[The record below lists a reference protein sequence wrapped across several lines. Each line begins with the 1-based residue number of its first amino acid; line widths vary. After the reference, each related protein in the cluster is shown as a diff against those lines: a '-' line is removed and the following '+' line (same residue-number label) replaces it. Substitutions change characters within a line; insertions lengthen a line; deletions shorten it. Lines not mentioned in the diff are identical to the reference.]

1 MRRLTSLFT
10 AAAIGLAGLAA
21 TAAPAAAA
29 ATPGKVTESA
39 TTALPASPAN
49 MKVVRITRLSR
60 TGEFLVLGRVNTAG
74 TNYFLW
80 QLKPDYTIDTTFG
93 TNGMV
98 DTGVTDPSSCNTQ
111 YITNTSCSSVRS
123 LAYNEVSGTYILAIS
138 RTRSTTN
145 FVHGLVDFVVGDLKT
160 GAVKSRITVRDNTN
174 NGAPADTD
182 FATLNLTA
190 ASLAKDECTT
200 VNGST
205 VNGAVLRTAMLG
217 TSGMYVLPSGTL
229 VMQFTCDYSNTYD
242 TNGSLVNTAGLNV
255 KEYSL
260 IHVSALKVVN
270 GALALDT
277 TWGTAGR
284 VSVNKAD
291 SGKCA
296 TMVGITPTTDLGI
309 TSVSSTK
316 PYVILPVTTFARITT
331 IPSNNTYASYDGCYT
346 YGVSNITYS
355 NKLMSFTATGV
366 MAEAMDLG
374 TSTSSSY
381 PTRWVI
387 DPAGR
392 WVSLVRPLSAG
403 PVTPSANTTYTAV
416 RLLNGKADTTFGTNG
431 QKTLSLASSITV
443 NGTSVSMNYS
453 ISGMITTQDEVLF
466 TGLVSTTSPS
476 SFICSSTSTV
486 TQTYRPFVL
495 SLAKG
500 ALDTTYG
507 TNGLGDAAS
516 FDYEQRDMCS
526 SSWGGATFVTS
537 KGQPATLRSRPA
549 LGSQTTGVFAYTW
562 ETVANA
568 TGGGDGGTGTGGAT
582 KDTGGAAFTGEKAF
596 TAAAA
601 GGAAS
606 VSGRVD
612 TKVYTTAPAK
622 VQENSAVSVLKA
634 SEADDLDL
642 VSTTPKVCI
651 ALTTSV
657 VFTGTGR
664 CVVRIID
671 EETRKVIRNFATTV
685 TKAEVTP
692 GTVLTTNDPI
702 MFRFLGTSL
711 TTKATAQ
718 VKVLAESAATVGR
731 VLVVGHSASL
741 YDNEVS
747 NKRIALQRAA
757 AVKAALI
764 KAGVKAPISIVS
776 VGSADPVS
784 TTKTEAAQ
792 AKNRRVEV
800 FLFPA
805 TES

>member
-1 MRRLTSLFT
+1 MRRLTYLFT
-10 AAAIGLAGLAA
+10 AAAIGLAGLVSGG
-21 TAAPAAAA
+21 APASAAG
-29 ATPGKVTESA
+29 PGTVTEST

-49 MKVVRITRLSR
+49 MKVMRITRLSR
-60 TGEFLVLGRVNTAG
+60 TGEFLVVGRVNTAG
-74 TNYFLW
+74 TNYFVW
-80 QLKPDYTIDTTFG
+80 QLKSDYTIDTSFG
-93 TNGMV
+93 TAGMV
-98 DTGVTDPSSCNTQ
+98 DTGVTDPASCNTQ
-111 YITNTSCSSVRS
+111 YITNTSCSSLRS
-123 LAYNEVSGTYILAIS
+123 LAYNEVSGTYVLAIS
-138 RTRSTTN
+138 RTQTTSN
-145 FVHGLVDFVVGDLKT
+145 YVHGLVDFVFGDLKT
-160 GAVKSRITVRDNTN
+160 GAVKSKVTVRDNTSS
-174 NGAPADTD
+174 GALADAD
-182 FATLNLTA
+182 FATLNVNA
-190 ASLAKDECTT
+190 SSLAKDECTM
-200 VNGST
+200 VNGTSA
-205 VNGAVLRTAMLG
+205 NGTIFRTGTLG
-217 TSGMYVLPSGTL
+217 TGGMYIIPNGTL
-229 VMQFTCDYSNTYD
+229 VMQFTCDYSNLYD
-242 TNGSLVNTAGLNV
+242 SNGAPVNSTGLNA

-260 IHVSALKVVN
+260 VHISALKVVN

-277 TWGTAGR
+277 TWGSSGR
-284 VSVNKAD
+284 VSINKAD
-291 SGKCA
+291 SGKCVS
-296 TMVGITPTTDLGI
+296 TVGISPTADLGI

-316 PYVILPVTTFARITT
+316 PYVIVPVTTFPRITSV
-331 IPSNNTYASYDGCYT
+331 PGNFTYATYDGCYT
-346 YGVSNITYS
+346 YGASNISYS
-355 NKLMSFTATGV
+355 NKLMSFTAAGV
-366 MAEAMDLG
+366 MAEALDMG
-374 TSTSSSY
+374 TGSSVTY
-381 PTRWVI
+381 PTKWVI

-392 WVSLVRPLSAG
+392 WVSLVRPLPSG
-403 PVTPSANTTYTAV
+403 LVTPSSTTTYTAV
-416 RLLNGKADTTFGTNG
+416 RLVNGKADTTFGTNG
-431 QKTLSLASSITV
+431 QKSLSLASTITV

-476 SFICSSTSTV
+476 SFVCNSSGTV

-500 ALDTTYG
+500 AIDTTYG
-507 TNGLGDAAS
+507 TSGLGDLATVN
-516 FDYEQRDMCS
+516 FEQRDMCG
-526 SSWGGATFVTS
+526 SSWGSSTFVTS
-537 KGQPATLRSRPA
+537 KGQPALLRSRPA

-582 KDTGGAAFTGEKAF
+582 KDTGGAAFTGEKTFA
-596 TAAAA
+596 AAAA

-612 TKVYTTAPAK
+612 TKVYTKAPAK